1 MFFHIPT
8 LRHDTYFLNGK
19 SQQNQT
25 CVATT
30 GFPSSVYTTVLF
42 EENAYDFFFRGGG
55 GGGGGGGKQGLLWE
69 ICKLRIIPK
78 SFEL

>member
-55 GGGGGGGKQGLLWE
+55 GGGGGQTRSIMGDMQTANYTLK
-69 ICKLRIIPK
+69 
-78 SFEL
+78 F